1 MTKLA
6 KLAKE
11 LEIVIFLVVHLRK
24 EGSGRSF
31 EQGAIPSLD
40 DLRGSGSLK
49 QLSWDVLALSRN
61 QQHHDPVCRNT
72 SRLTVLKC
80 RFTGR
85 TGTAGYVRFDE
96 ETGRMVEC
104 ECPPGYDE
112 IEGRNF

>member
-11 LEIVIFLVVHLRK
+11 LEVVIFIVVHLRK

-49 QLSWDVLALSRN
+49 QLSWDVIALSRN
-61 QQHHDPVCRNT
+61 QQHYDPYCRNI
-72 SRLTVLKC
+72 SKITVLKC
-80 RFTGR
+80 RFSGNTGE
-85 TGTAGYVRFDE
+85 ADHILFDTD
-96 ETGRMVEC
+96 TGRMRRVDK
-104 ECPPGYDE
+104 PGNYDPE
-112 IEGRNF
+112 E

>member
-24 EGSGRSF
+24 EGSGKSF
-31 EQGAIPSLD
+31 EQGATPSLD

-61 QQHHDPVCRNT
+61 QQHFDPICRNT
-72 SRLTVLKC
+72 TQLTVLKC

-85 TGTAGYVRFDE
+85 TGPADYLRFDVD
-96 ETGRMVEC
+96 TGRMEQVAEPANYHQ
-104 ECPPGYDE
+104 ERD
-112 IEGRNF
+112 F